1 VKGDNSLDAGVPE
14 SFNVLVKEM
23 QSLGMDVRVGSGG
36 EEGALLASAKQL
48 QDDTAFEPSLEE
60 GPSFGEAKK
69 EESSGKDVL
78 ASLFADDEE

>member
-1 VKGDNSLDAGVPE
+1 VPE

-36 EEGALLASAKQL
+36 EEGALLASAQL
-48 QDDTAFEPSLEE
+48 LQSGAPSQ
-60 GPSFGEAKK
+60 PSFGEGTDFSEDEK
-69 EESSGKDVL
+69 EESSEKDTL

>member
-36 EEGALLASAKQL
+36 EEGALLASAQML
-48 QDDTAFEPSLEE
+48 QSNVPSQS
-60 GPSFGEAKK
+60 SFGESTDFSEDEK
-69 EESSGKDVL
+69 EEST
-78 ASLFADDEE
+78 E